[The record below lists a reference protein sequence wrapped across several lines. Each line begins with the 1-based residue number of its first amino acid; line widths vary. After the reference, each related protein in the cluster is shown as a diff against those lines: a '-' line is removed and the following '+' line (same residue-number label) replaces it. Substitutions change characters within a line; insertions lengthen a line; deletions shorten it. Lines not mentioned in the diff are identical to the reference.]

1 MADSQN
7 IPAATHSQNV
17 AVQETS
23 TSFREQQQQNFQE
36 TSAPLGIPHSPP
48 PPTRK
53 TIARKR
59 RSSCEQSDG
68 ILDSKYPRNG
78 PVDKIEFRPLV
89 PISGRRQT
97 TFSRLNRTH
106 ASKRASHVG
115 VVRSSSP
122 KRNALV
128 DANPYKF
135 EFNIPFPPKPKEKT
149 TVKNSNANV
158 FRKQRN
164 EIPEKYQKT
173 WPTEPVPK
181 EGYISVLEQ
190 AINHLSERCLE
201 DTRND
206 NNCNNKENV
215 SVGNDEKDAVTKESL
230 DKAWLQVLNKVFGRS
245 NETQNDARG
254 NNIAY
259 SSSGTSGY
267 PSECHSEVDWNSST
281 LESDYCNSGAE
292 QENWKQGV
300 SGTESDELKELLPQ
314 NFQLPPEIRQTNES
328 FKEPNFPLTDVSS
341 RENFD
346 NSIGDHDYSK
356 PHNPSSFQDEVCL
369 VRNPSDSDGEIIDS
383 LKSLDRR
390 DIDDTLKEKNNYR
403 SPMSRTN
410 EDDEDDETDEED
422 DIRDEQEEEKATDA
436 DVETEFM
443 SSAEHEA
450 PKWGF
455 LKPRLLKRSSPKKIH
470 KTYMREDESDTNSS
484 CSKAGFV
491 TPTYQCNFPTS
502 SDSEAALGSCTP
514 SQTRKPQP
522 PFKSPEPVDPS
533 FRGVTLQIR
542 TKVEKDQ
549 VQLSI
554 KGFFK

>member
-1 MADSQN
+1 ML
-7 IPAATHSQNV
+7 IH
-17 AVQETS
+17 
-23 TSFREQQQQNFQE
+23 
-36 TSAPLGIPHSPP
+36 
-48 PPTRK
+48 
-53 TIARKR
+53 
-59 RSSCEQSDG
+59 
-68 ILDSKYPRNG
+68 
-78 PVDKIEFRPLV
+78 
-89 PISGRRQT
+89 IS
-97 TFSRLNRTH
+97 LNSIFH
-106 ASKRASHVG
+106 
-115 VVRSSSP
+115 
-122 KRNALV
+122 
-128 DANPYKF
+128 
-135 EFNIPFPPKPKEKT
+135 FPPKPKEKASA
-149 TVKNSNANV
+149 KNSNASV
-158 FRKQRN
+158 PRKPRN

-215 SVGNDEKDAVTKESL
+215 SFGNDQKDGVTKESL

-245 NETQNDARG
+245 NETQSDVRG
-254 NNIAY
+254 SNISY

-267 PSECHSEVDWNSST
+267 PSECYSEVDWNSST
-281 LESDYCNSGAE
+281 LESDYYNSSAE
-292 QENWKQGV
+292 QENCNPN
-300 SGTESDELKELLPQ
+300 SSATESDELKELLPQ

-328 FKEPNFPLTDVSS
+328 FKEPNFPPTGASTH
-341 RENFD
+341 ENFD

-356 PHNPSSFQDEVCL
+356 PHNSSSFQDEECL
-369 VRNPSDSDGEIIDS
+369 VRNPSDSDGETTDIM
-383 LKSLDRR
+383 KSQDRS
-390 DIDDTLKEKNNYR
+390 DINMLKEKNDCR
-403 SPMSRTN
+403 SSMPHAN

-422 DIRDEQEEEKATDA
+422 DIRDEQEEEKATDG

-455 LKPRLLKRSSPKKIH
+455 LKPRLLKRSSPKKMH
-470 KTYMREDESDTNSS
+470 KTYVREDGSDTNSS
-484 CSKAGFV
+484 CGKAGFV

-502 SDSEAALGSCTP
+502 SDSEAALGNCTP
-514 SQTRKPQP
+514 SQTRKPTP
-522 PFKSPEPVDPS
+522 PFKSPEPVDPT

>member
-1 MADSQN
+1 M
-7 IPAATHSQNV
+7 
-17 AVQETS
+17 
-23 TSFREQQQQNFQE
+23 
-36 TSAPLGIPHSPP
+36 
-48 PPTRK
+48 
-53 TIARKR
+53 
-59 RSSCEQSDG
+59 
-68 ILDSKYPRNG
+68 
-78 PVDKIEFRPLV
+78 DKIEFRPLV
-89 PISGRRQT
+89 PISGRKQT
-97 TFSRLNRTH
+97 TFSRLNRTS
-106 ASKRASHVG
+106 ASKRSSHSG
-115 VVRSSSP
+115 FVRLTSP
-122 KRNALV
+122 KGNASV
-128 DANPYKF
+128 DSNPYKF

-149 TVKNSNANV
+149 SAKNSNANV
-158 FRKQRN
+158 FRKPRN

-215 SVGNDEKDAVTKESL
+215 SVGNDQKDGVTKESL

-245 NETQNDARG
+245 NETQNDVRG
-254 NNIAY
+254 SNISY

-267 PSECHSEVDWNSST
+267 PSECYSEVDWTSST
-281 LESDYCNSGAE
+281 LESDYYNSGAE
-292 QENWKQGV
+292 QENWKPSG

-328 FKEPNFPLTDVSS
+328 FKEPEFLATGVST

-356 PHNPSSFQDEVCL
+356 PHNSSSFQDEVCL
-369 VRNPSDSDGEIIDS
+369 VRNPSDSDGEPIDS
-383 LKSLDRR
+383 LKSRDRS
-390 DIDDTLKEKNNYR
+390 DIDMLKEKNDCR
-403 SPMSRTN
+403 SSTSHAN
-410 EDDEDDETDEED
+410 EDDEDDETDDED

-455 LKPRLLKRSSPKKIH
+455 LKPRLLKRSSPKKMH
-470 KTYMREDESDTNSS
+470 KTYVREDVSDTNSS
-484 CSKAGFV
+484 CGKAGFV

-514 SQTRKPQP
+514 SQTRKPTP
-522 PFKSPEPVDPS
+522 PFKSPEPVDPT
-533 FRGVTLQIR
+533 FRGVTLKYAQRLKKI
-542 TKVEKDQ
+542 KYNYP
-549 VQLSI
+549 S
-554 KGFFK
+554 KGFSSKYPC